1 MTKPKN
7 PPRKPAELSV
17 PAMLSAF
24 RMHTST
30 AKLPPLAEIDG
41 LEEKLQT
48 GKGRSQA
55 GKQGPGGRSIQH
67 DFYVYVDTV
76 VMTVNTSVPAE
87 HAEKRLEVLLMHR
100 PGAAGDRWALPG
112 GAVLDGEALE
122 QTARRKVLREAGID
136 LAGAQLHQVGAFGDP
151 NRDDRWRA
159 ISIAY
164 MALLPHPGEP
174 RPHEHSDGAEWRPFH
189 SLRRNQLEFDHF
201 DIIEA
206 ARRTAERLLEDTPV
220 ALGFCKPVF
229 TLSDLRTVYEAFQQR
244 KVDPA
249 NFRRKVIATK
259 NFVREVGV
267 QADTSLSRGRPPML
281 YRAGRAT
288 ELNPPIRF
296 SSARQ
301 DESGRTG
308 RSSRPGRD

>member
-1 MTKPKN
+1 
-7 PPRKPAELSV
+7 
-17 PAMLSAF
+17 MLSAF
-24 RMHTST
+24 QAPSLRRS
-30 AKLPPLAEIDG
+30 
-41 LEEKLQT
+41 
-48 GKGRSQA
+48 SQA
-55 GKQGPGGRSIQH
+55 FDSLEAVSLSEVAPGKRRGEGKRTIQH

-76 VMTVNTSVPAE
+76 VMTVNPLLPPEEA
-87 HAEKRLEVLLMHR
+87 HKRLEVLLMHR
-100 PGAAGDRWALPG
+100 PGAGERWALPG

-122 QTARRKVLREAGID
+122 QTARRKVLKEAGID

-164 MALLPHPGEP
+164 MALLPHPGTP
-174 RPHEHSDGAEWRPFH
+174 QPHEHSDGAEWRPVH
-189 SLRRNQLEFDHF
+189 SLTRRQLEFDHY

-229 TLSDLRTVYEAFQQR
+229 TLSELRSVYEAFQQR
-244 KVDPA
+244 RVDPA
-249 NFRRKVIATK
+249 NFRRKVEAVLK
-259 NFVREVGV
+259 NKVDFVREVGI

-296 SSARQ
+296 SSSRP
-301 DESGRTG
+301 DTPKSG
-308 RSSRPGRD
+308 RSSRSGRN